1 VRARRLRAVAPG
13 TFGSLVALVF
23 YYLIRRQQSSAF
35 ELGAIAVIAVI
46 GLWSATEAE
55 HHFGGIDPG
64 PVVIDEVVGMLM
76 TLALHPVNIWGA
88 IAGFFI
94 FRVLDIVKPWPARR
108 LELLPGGFG
117 VVLDDMMAGVYGNL
131 LVWGPGDAASFV
143 VHMKPITRAAI
154 IAVGSEMLTPTK
166 IDTNSLFITEQLNLL
181 GIQVAF
187 KTIVG
192 DDRGDLETA
201 VRDALTRVDLLVCCG
216 GLGRPTT
223 TSRGLWSPTCCSVR

>member
-1 VRARRLRAVAPG
+1 MPLRRLGVFVATCAHVGYAPVAPG
-13 TFGSLVALVF
+13 TFGSLLALVF
-23 YYLIRRQQSSAF
+23 YYLIRRQQSTAF

-131 LVWGPGDAASFV
+131 IVWG
-143 VHMKPITRAAI
+143 
-154 IAVGSEMLTPTK
+154 
-166 IDTNSLFITEQLNLL
+166 
-181 GIQVAF
+181 
-187 KTIVG
+187 
-192 DDRGDLETA
+192 
-201 VRDALTRVDLLVCCG
+201 LV
-216 GLGRPTT
+216 
-223 TSRGLWSPTCCSVR
+223 SVLPSWFT

>member
-1 VRARRLRAVAPG
+1 MPLRRLGVFVATCAHVGYAPVAPG
-13 TFGSLVALVF
+13 TVGSLIALVL
-23 YYLIRRQQSSAF
+23 YYLIRRQQSTAI
-35 ELGAIAVIAVI
+35 ELGAIAVIVVI

-88 IAGFFI
+88 IVGFLI

-131 LVWGPGDAASFV
+131 IVWGLVTLLPSW
-143 VHMKPITRAAI
+143 
-154 IAVGSEMLTPTK
+154 
-166 IDTNSLFITEQLNLL
+166 FI
-181 GIQVAF
+181 
-187 KTIVG
+187 
-192 DDRGDLETA
+192 
-201 VRDALTRVDLLVCCG
+201 
-216 GLGRPTT
+216 
-223 TSRGLWSPTCCSVR
+223 